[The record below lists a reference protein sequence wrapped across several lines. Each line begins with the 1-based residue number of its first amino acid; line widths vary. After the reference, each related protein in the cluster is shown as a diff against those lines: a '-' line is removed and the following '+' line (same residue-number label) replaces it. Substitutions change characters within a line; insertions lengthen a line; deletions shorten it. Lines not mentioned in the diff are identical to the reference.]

1 MTTKEYLRQIYRYER
16 MINNNLAE
24 IYQLR
29 TLASNISIAL
39 TPDKV
44 QTSGNK
50 DTLGNTMAKI
60 YDLEREV
67 DVLVDNLYKQKKII
81 VKQIES
87 MLKHND
93 DRHEEYYDV
102 LTARFVRCM
111 TFEEIPSEIGMS
123 ERKMYY
129 IYNEALKEF
138 EKMYGETYLKREM
151 FAVNCS

>member
-1 MTTKEYLRQIYRYER
+1 

-29 TLASNISIAL
+29 TLASNISIAM
-39 TPDKV
+39 TSDKV

-50 DTLGNTMAKI
+50 DTLGNTMAKV
-60 YDLEREV
+60 YDLEKEV
-67 DVLVDNLYKQKKII
+67 DALVDNMYVQKKKI
-81 VKQIES
+81 VNQIEG
-87 MLKHND
+87 MLKYND

-111 TFEEIPSEIGMS
+111 TFEKIPNEINMS

-138 EKMYGETYLKREM
+138 ERMYGETYLNREI